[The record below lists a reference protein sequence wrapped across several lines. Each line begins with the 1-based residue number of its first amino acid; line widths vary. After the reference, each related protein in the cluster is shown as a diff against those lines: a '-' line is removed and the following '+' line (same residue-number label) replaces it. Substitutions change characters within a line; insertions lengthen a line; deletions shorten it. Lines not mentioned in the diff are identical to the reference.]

1 MKRFIWILI
10 VAALGYLAYIY
21 FVRTRSEE
29 VSQVQQLEKHFRR
42 GTDRYINAM
51 RQGGEPGLVILSDP
65 ERAENMLKDVR
76 IRLQE
81 LMRTLTEEKAIAR
94 AQKLENQILTFFE
107 RHEIE

>member
-10 VAALGYLAYIY
+10 VAALGYLAYSY

-29 VSQVQQLEKHFRR
+29 VSQVQQLERQFRR
-42 GTDRYINAM
+42 GTDRYISAM
-51 RQGGEPGLVILSDP
+51 RQGGEPGLVILADP

-76 IRLQE
+76 VRLQE

-94 AQKLENQILTFFE
+94 AQKLEDQILTFFQ
-107 RHEIE
+107 RHEID